1 MVSSSKLVPLIV
13 ASPLFLQNIDTSVMA
28 TALPS
33 IAESLQVPPLHLN
46 LAITSYLLSLAVFIP
61 VSGWLADRFGAKR
74 VFCLAIAFFSL
85 GSALCGIADSLPE
98 LVIFRILQGLGG
110 AMMVPVGRLILLR
123 AVPPSEIVSAMV
135 WFTVPAVIG
144 RMIGPLVGGAVVSM
158 TSWRWIFLINI
169 PFGVLAILLAMVF
182 VEDTHEDTTPVP
194 FDIQGFLLLAFGLSA
209 LVGALEIAGKT
220 LAPGW
225 ASWLAAGIGSL
236 ALWAYYVQSRQKE
249 HPIID
254 LTILRFRTYRT
265 NILGGTP
272 LRIAN
277 GASPF
282 LLPLMLQLGFGL
294 SPLASGALTVAMAVG
309 ALSTRAV
316 MQRTIHGVG
325 FRSLLI
331 SASVLTSLLYMSYGL
346 FSPTTPHVLMFVM
359 LMLGGLVNSL
369 AMVALSTLGF
379 SDVPKPRMSHATAMS
394 AMSQQL
400 SLGFGVVLGAA
411 LVSAASWWH
420 GGDAVH
426 LHAEDFS
433 PAFFVIGTMT
443 LLSLLSFWRLDP
455 KEGAELL

>member
-1 MVSSSKLVPLIV
+1 MVSRSRLVPLIV

-61 VSGWLADRFGAKR
+61 ISGWLADRFGAKR
-74 VFCLAIAFFSL
+74 VFCLAIVFFAL
-85 GSALCGIADSLPE
+85 GSALCGMANTLPE

-123 AVPPSEIVSAMV
+123 AVPPSQLVSAMV

-144 RMIGPLVGGAVVSM
+144 RMVGPLFGGAIVSM

-169 PFGVLAILLAMVF
+169 PFGLLAIFLAMAF
-182 VEDTHEDTTPVP
+182 VEDTREAEPPVP
-194 FDIQGFLLLAFGLSA
+194 FDIRGFLLLALGLST
-209 LVGALEIAGKT
+209 LLGAMEIAGKA

-225 ASWLAAGIGSL
+225 VSWLATGIGSL
-236 ALWAYYVQSRQKE
+236 ALWTYYFKSRQQE

-254 LTILRFRTYRT
+254 LSILRFRTYRT

-294 SPLASGALTVAMAVG
+294 SPLASGALTVATAVG

-331 SASVLTSLLYMSYGL
+331 SASVLTSLFYMSYGL

-369 AMVALSTLGF
+369 AMVALATLGF
-379 SDVPKPRMSHATAMS
+379 TDVPQRRMSHATALS

-400 SLGFGVVLGAA
+400 SLGFGVVLGAS

-420 GGDAVH
+420 GGDAVN
-426 LHAEDFS
+426 LQAEDFS
-433 PAFFVIGTMT
+433 PAFVVIGLMT
-443 LLSLLSFWRLDP
+443 LLSLLSFWKLDP
-455 KEGAELL
+455 QEGGGLR